1 MQLIGSFIY
10 YVFPEIPQIDA
21 VAADILNSNKDLAA
35 SLDATAT
42 VFKSGRKLT
51 NPGLEAL
58 WDDERF
64 RREEMGI
71 EDLDLSP
78 PPSPPRLHSSSGDHF
93 ETEVLKIKHM
103 GSSIN

>member
-1 MQLIGSFIY
+1 M
-10 YVFPEIPQIDA
+10 
-21 VAADILNSNKDLAA
+21 AADILNSNKDLAA

-42 VFKSGRKLT
+42 VFKSGKKLT

-93 ETEVLKIKHM
+93 ETEVSTWL
-103 GSSIN
+103 GLD